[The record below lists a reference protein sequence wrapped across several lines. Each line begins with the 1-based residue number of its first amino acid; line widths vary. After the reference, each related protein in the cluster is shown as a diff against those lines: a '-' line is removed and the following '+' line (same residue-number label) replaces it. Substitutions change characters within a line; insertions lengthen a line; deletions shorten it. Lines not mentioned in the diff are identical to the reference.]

1 MKVAIID
8 YEMGNLRSVFK
19 AVERSGGIPIITNKE
34 REIIDSDKIILPG
47 VGHFKRGMENLKRLN
62 LVEIL
67 NSEVIDKKKPIL
79 GICLG
84 MQLMME
90 HSEEGNINGLSWFQ
104 GKVVKFKVS
113 NEYKFKV
120 PHMGWNT
127 LNFRDVNLVV
137 NNLKE
142 YYFVHSFHVLVFD
155 DEVVVATTTYDY
167 EFVSFICR
175 ENIMGYQFHPEKSHA
190 AGLELISNFI
200 NSHNV

>member
-62 LVEIL
+62 LIEIL
-67 NSEVIDKKKPIL
+67 NLEVIVKKKPIL

-104 GKVVKFKVS
+104 GKVVKFNVS

-127 LNFRDVNLVV
+127 LNFKDVNLGV

-142 YYFVHSFHVLVFD
+142 YYFVHSFHVLVLD
-155 DEVVVATTTYDY
+155 DKDVVATTTYDY

-175 ENIMGYQFHPEKSHA
+175 ENIMGYQFHPEKSHT
-190 AGLELISNFI
+190 AGLELVSNFI
-200 NSHNV
+200 KSHNV